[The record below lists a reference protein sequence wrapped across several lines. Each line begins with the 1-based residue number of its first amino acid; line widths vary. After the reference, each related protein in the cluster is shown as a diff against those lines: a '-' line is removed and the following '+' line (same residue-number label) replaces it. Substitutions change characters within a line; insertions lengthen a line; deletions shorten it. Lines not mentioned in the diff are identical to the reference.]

1 MQSNILKLDCLCHDN
16 FELSNISCEFD
27 FGRVYIL
34 PNNKENNTL
43 LRIISS
49 IDVQKSGRLMLNE
62 YDISI
67 NRDFYRKYISY
78 YSSDI
83 DINHNIGV
91 KSYLKYI
98 SRINGYKLYNVAIR
112 YFGLDE
118 VVFYKISK
126 LNNSEKTRL
135 LLACILCKD
144 ANILAMVNPYKNL
157 DAKYQKKVSDLISS
171 RIENDGI
178 VFVVA
183 DDINE
188 LQNILL
194 RESIKHQYFEL

>member
-1 MQSNILKLDCLCHDN
+1 MQSNILRLDCLCHDN

-27 FGRVYIL
+27 FGSVYIL
-34 PNNKENNTL
+34 SNNRQNNTL
-43 LRIISS
+43 LKIISS
-49 IDVQKSGRLMLNE
+49 LDVQKSGRLMLNE
-62 YDISI
+62 YDVSI

-83 DINHNIGV
+83 DINHKIGV

-98 SRINGYKLYNVAIR
+98 SRINGHKLYNVAIR
-112 YFGLDE
+112 YFDLDK
-118 VVFYKISK
+118 VVFSKINK
-126 LNNSEKTRL
+126 LNQSEKTRL
-135 LLACILCKD
+135 LLASILCKD

-157 DAKYQKKVSDLISS
+157 DVKYQKKVSDLISS

-178 VFVVA
+178 VFIIA

-194 RESIKHQYFEL
+194 KESIKYQYFEL